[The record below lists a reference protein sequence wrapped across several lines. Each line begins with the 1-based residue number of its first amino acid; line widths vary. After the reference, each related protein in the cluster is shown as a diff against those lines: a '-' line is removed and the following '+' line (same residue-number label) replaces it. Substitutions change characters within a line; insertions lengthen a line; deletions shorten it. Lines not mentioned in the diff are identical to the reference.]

1 LGYNTYNE
9 KERKR
14 SGRFIKRVIFERNKY
29 ELGEGE
35 EEVDQ
40 IKQ

>member
-14 SGRFIKRVIFERNKY
+14 SWRFIKTAIFERNKY

-40 IKQ
+40 IKE